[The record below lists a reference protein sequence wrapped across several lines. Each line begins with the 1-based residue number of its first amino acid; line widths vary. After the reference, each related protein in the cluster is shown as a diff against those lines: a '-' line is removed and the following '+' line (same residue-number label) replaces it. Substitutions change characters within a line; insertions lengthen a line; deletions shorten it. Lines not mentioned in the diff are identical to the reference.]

1 MPDTE
6 SNLSESLGRILRLVA
21 SRRWWIILAACGT
34 VLATNGVLSLLPNH
48 YNSEATLLVVQQQ
61 VPERYVV
68 STTSTGIAD
77 ALQAM
82 TQEVLSRT
90 RLLGIIE
97 EFHLYPKE
105 RKRLAPEEVMDLMR
119 KNIDILPMNAS
130 PERRD
135 FNAFKISF
143 TADNPHLAQ
152 EVTSRLT
159 SLFIEENLKTR
170 EDQARNTTNFLSA
183 QLEIVQK
190 KLTEQEA
197 RLRDYKMQ
205 HLGELPEQQP
215 GNLAILSG
223 MQTQLQNTTANLSR
237 AQQQH
242 VYLESQISAFRGLAA
257 RGAVVPGASDMGKT
271 VTPLQAAQNE
281 LAKLKADRDALLE
294 RYTSQNP
301 DVIRVEREIAK
312 KETHVKA
319 LKDAKTPAAATP
331 QTAAAAA
338 ENANADDDPAVAQL
352 KSQLEANRMDID
364 SLTKDEKRLKETVAE
379 YQSRLNS
386 TPVREQ
392 QLSEVLRNY
401 DLLKQNYADLLSK
414 QQQSQLATNLEKQQ
428 EGQQFRLVDPPSL
441 PTVPASPKRMKMSLG
456 GAAGGIFLGL
466 ALAFLM
472 DMKNAAYHTEQEL
485 SNQFKLPIVL
495 GVPLLLTQREERKR
509 AWTRSFEWVAAS
521 VLVLAVF
528 AAEFYVYKLG

>member
-1 MPDTE
+1 MPETE
-6 SNLSESLGRILRLVA
+6 TDLSETVERVLRLVTE
-21 SRRWWIILAACGT
+21 RRWWIILAACGT

-61 VPERYVV
+61 IPERYVV

-130 PERRD
+130 PERKD

-143 TADNPHLAQ
+143 TADNPQLAQ

-223 MQTQLQNTTANLSR
+223 MQTQLQNTTANLNR
-237 AQQQH
+237 AQQQR
-242 VYLESQISAFRGLAA
+242 VYLESQLSGYRGLAS
-257 RGAVVPGASDMGKT
+257 RGVVMAGASDIGKI
-271 VTPLQAAQNE
+271 VSPLQAAQND
-281 LAKLKADRDALLE
+281 LAKLKADREALLD
-294 RYTSQNP
+294 RYTPEHP
-301 DVIRVEREIAK
+301 DVVRAEREIAK
-312 KETHVKA
+312 KQALVKA
-319 LKDAKTPAAATP
+319 LKEAKSPTP

-338 ENANADDDPAVAQL
+338 DTSNADDDPAVAQL
-352 KSQLEANRMDID
+352 KSQLEANRMDTE
-364 SLTKDEKRLKETVAE
+364 SLGKEETRLKAAVAE
-379 YQSRLNS
+379 YQGRLNS

-472 DMKNAAYHTEQEL
+472 DMKNASYHTEREM
-485 SNQFKLPIVL
+485 SNQFKLPIML

-509 AWTRSFEWVAAS
+509 TWRKSFEWAAAS
-521 VLVLAVF
+521 VLLMAVF

>member
-1 MPDTE
+1 MPETE
-6 SNLSESLGRILRLVA
+6 TELSETVERVLRLVTE
-21 SRRWWIILAACGT
+21 RRWWIILAACGT

-61 VPERYVV
+61 IPERYVV

-105 RKRLAPEEVMDLMR
+105 RKRMAPEEVMDLMR

-143 TADNPHLAQ
+143 SADNPQLAQ

-223 MQTQLQNTTANLSR
+223 MQTQLQNTAANLSR
-237 AQQQH
+237 AQQQR
-242 VYLESQISAFRGLAA
+242 VYLESQINAYRGLSS
-257 RGAVVPGASDMGKT
+257 RGAAISAGPADAGKI
-271 VTPLQAAQNE
+271 VSPLQAAQNE
-281 LAKLKADRDALLE
+281 LAKLKADREALLD
-294 RYTSQNP
+294 RYTPEHP
-301 DVIRVEREIAK
+301 DVVRTEREIAK
-312 KETHVKA
+312 KQTLVKA
-319 LKDAKTPAAATP
+319 LMNVKASAP
-331 QTAAAAA
+331 QTAALASDSSSP
-338 ENANADDDPAVAQL
+338 DDDPAVAQL

-364 SLTKDEKRLKETVAE
+364 SLGKDETRLKAAVSE
-379 YQSRLNS
+379 YQARLNS

-441 PTVPASPKRMKMSLG
+441 PTVPSSPKRMKMSLG

-485 SNQFKLPIVL
+485 SKQFKMPIVL
-495 GVPLLLTQREERKR
+495 GVPLLLTQGEERKR
-509 AWTRSFEWVAAS
+509 IWTRSFEWAAAS
-521 VLVLAVF
+521 VLAVAVF
-528 AAEFYVYKLG
+528 AAELYVYRLG

>member
-1 MPDTE
+1 MPETE
-6 SNLSESLGRILRLVA
+6 SDLSESLGQIVRLVA
-21 SRRWWIILAACGT
+21 ARRWWIILAACGT
-34 VLATNGVLSLLPNH
+34 ILATNGVLSMLPNH
-48 YNSEATLLVVQQQ
+48 YTSEATLLVVQQQ

-105 RKRLAPEEVMDLMR
+105 RRRLAPEEVMDLMR

-130 PERRD
+130 PERKD

-143 TADNPHLAQ
+143 TADNARLAQ

-183 QLEIVQK
+183 QLQIVQE
-190 KLTEQEA
+190 KLTGQEA

-223 MQTQLQNTTANLSR
+223 LQTQLQNTTANLSR

-257 RGAVVPGASDMGKT
+257 RGAVVPGASELGKPA
-271 VTPLQAAQNE
+271 TPLQVAQSE
-281 LAKLKADRDALLE
+281 LAKLKANRDALLD
-294 RYTSQNP
+294 RYTPQNP
-301 DVIRVEREIAK
+301 DVLQVVREIAK
-312 KETHVKA
+312 KEAVVKA
-319 LKDAKTPAAATP
+319 LKDAKAPATEP
-331 QTAAAAA
+331 TQTAAAADS
-338 ENANADDDPAVAQL
+338 ANADDDPAIAQL
-352 KSQLEANRMDID
+352 KSQLEANRLDID
-364 SLTKDEKRLKETVAE
+364 SLSKDEKRLKAAVAE
-379 YQSRLNS
+379 YQARLNS

-441 PTVPASPKRMKMSLG
+441 PTVPASPKRMKISLG

-472 DMKNAAYHTEQEL
+472 DIKNAAYHTEQEL
-485 SNQFKLPIVL
+485 SKQFKLPIVL

-521 VLVLAVF
+521 ALVLAVF

>member
-1 MPDTE
+1 MPEEE
-6 SNLSESLGRILRLVA
+6 SNLGETLAGVLRVVEA
-21 SRRWWIILAACGT
+21 RRWWILLAACGT
-34 VLATNGVLSLLPNH
+34 VLAVNGALTLLPNH
-48 YNSEATLLVVQQQ
+48 YMSEATLLVVQQQ

-90 RLLGIIE
+90 RLEGIIE
-97 EFHLYPKE
+97 EFHLYQKE
-105 RKRLAPEEVMDLMR
+105 RRRLAPEEVMELMR

-143 TADNPHLAQ
+143 TADSPHLAQ

-170 EDQARNTTNFLSA
+170 EDQAKNTTNFLSA
-183 QLEIVQK
+183 QLQIVQT

-205 HLGELPEQQP
+205 HLGELPEQQA

-242 VYLESQISAFRGLAA
+242 VYLESQISAYRGLAA
-257 RGAVVPGASDMGKT
+257 RGAIVPGASELGKP
-271 VTPLQAAQNE
+271 VTPLQAAQSE
-281 LAKLKADRDALLE
+281 LAKLKADRDAMLD
-294 RYTSQNP
+294 RYTPQNP
-301 DVIRVEREIAK
+301 DVIRVEREVAK
-312 KETHVKA
+312 KEAVVKA
-319 LKDAKTPAAATP
+319 LKEAKEAKPPAEPT
-331 QTAAAAA
+331 QTAAAAD
-338 ENANADDDPAVAQL
+338 NGDDDPAIAQL
-352 KSQLEANRMDID
+352 KSQVEANRMDID
-364 SLTKDEKRLKETVAE
+364 SLTKDEKRLKAAVAE
-379 YQSRLNS
+379 YQARLNS

-441 PTVPASPKRMKMSLG
+441 PTVPTSPKRMKISLG

-466 ALAFLM
+466 ALAFLK

-485 SNQFKLPIVL
+485 EKQFKLPIVL
-495 GVPLLLTQREERKR
+495 GVPLLLTPREERKR
-509 AWTRSFEWVAAS
+509 TWTRSFEWAAGF
-521 VLVLAVF
+521 VLVLAVC